1 MREIA
6 ALMRASALTALSY
19 RLQMVLSLGGV
30 LVTVVPVYFAAR
42 ALQPLMA
49 PSIAGQG
56 GEYFGFVL
64 VGMAA
69 FQLLVPALMA
79 LPGAVGAGIRSGT
92 LEAMLATPARLPA
105 LLAGLVAYDL
115 AWAAA
120 RAAILLAAGVA
131 LGATLAW
138 GQALAALAILLLVV
152 VAHLPVG
159 VLGAALVLA
168 FRTTGPLPK
177 MVLTASVLLGGV
189 YYPTQVVPAGLDR
202 LADAV
207 PLAYGLRALR
217 RTLLDG
223 APVAEVMGD
232 VAVLAAFAAVLLAGS
247 ALVFNAALAHARR
260 TGTLAQY

>member
-1 MREIA
+1 MREAA
-6 ALMRASALTALSY
+6 ALLRASALTALSY
-19 RLQMVLSLGGV
+19 RLQMVLGLCGV

-69 FQLLVPALMA
+69 FQLLVPALTA

-92 LEAMLATPARLPA
+92 LEAMLATPVRLPA

-115 AWAAA
+115 AWAAV
-120 RAAILLAAGVA
+120 RAAVLLAAGVA
-131 LGATLAW
+131 MGATLAW
-138 GQALAALAILLLVV
+138 HGAPAALGILLLLVL
-152 VAHLPVG
+152 AHLPVG

-177 MVLTASVLLGGV
+177 LVLTASVLLGGV
-189 YYPTQVVPAGLDR
+189 YYPTHVVPGGLDR
-202 LADAV
+202 AAAAL

-223 APVAEVMGD
+223 APLAVVGGD
-232 VAVLAAFAAVLLAGS
+232 VAALAGFGAVLTAAS
-247 ALVFNAALAHARR
+247 SLVFLAALAHARR
-260 TGTLAQY
+260 AGTLAQY

>member
-1 MREIA
+1 MREVA
-6 ALMRASALTALSY
+6 ALLRASALTALSY

-30 LVTVVPVYFAAR
+30 LVTVIPVYFAAR

-56 GEYFGFVL
+56 GEYFAFVL

-69 FQLLVPALMA
+69 FQLMVPALSA

-105 LLAGLVAYDL
+105 LLGGLVAYDL

-120 RAAILLAAGVA
+120 RAGVLLAAGVA
-131 LGATLAW
+131 MGATLAW
-138 GQALAALAILLLVV
+138 GHVPAAVVILLLLV

-177 MVLTASVLLGGV
+177 LVLTASVLLGGV

-202 LADAV
+202 LAAAV

-223 APVAEVMGD
+223 APLASVAGD
-232 VAVLAAFAAVLLAGS
+232 VAVLAAFAAVLAAAS
-247 ALVFNAALAHARR
+247 ALLFNAALAHARR
-260 TGTLAQY
+260 AGTLAPY

>member
-1 MREIA
+1 MREVA
-6 ALMRASALTALSY
+6 ALLRASALTALSY
-19 RLQMVLSLGGV
+19 RLEMVLSLGGV

-69 FQLLVPALMA
+69 FQLLVPTLVA

-120 RAAILLAAGVA
+120 RAAVLLAAGVA

-138 GQALAALAILLLVV
+138 GQALGALVILLLVV
-152 VAHLPVG
+152 LAHLPVG

-177 MVLTASVLLGGV
+177 LVLTASVLLGGV
-189 YYPTQVVPAGLDR
+189 YYPPEVVPAGLDR
-202 LADAV
+202 LAAVV

-223 APVAEVMGD
+223 ASAGAVAGD
-232 VAVLAAFAAVLLAGS
+232 VAALAAFGAVLLGAS
-247 ALVFNAALAHARR
+247 ALIFNAALAHARR
-260 TGTLAQY
+260 AGTLAQY